1 MYTQFTSRLVPS
13 IQLNPGVGVGVG
25 AIKCIVSN
33 VLNGGGVAE
42 VNVVQGVVNTVVLQI
57 VVSNRLAFF
66 GISIVWQLTS
76 VL

>member
-1 MYTQFTSRLVPS
+1 M
-13 IQLNPGVGVGVG
+13 QLNPGVGVGVG
-25 AIKCIVSN
+25 TIKCIVSN

-57 VVSNRLAFF
+57 VVSIRLAFF